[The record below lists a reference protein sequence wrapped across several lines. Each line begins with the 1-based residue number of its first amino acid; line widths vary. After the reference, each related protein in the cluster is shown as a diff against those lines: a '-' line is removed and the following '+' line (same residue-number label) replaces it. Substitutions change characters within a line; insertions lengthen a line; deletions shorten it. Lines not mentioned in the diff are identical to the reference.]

1 MYTVIFRGISKWY
14 CHLKFC
20 KVCIYYIIV
29 YDLMQYEKYLQGSE
43 GDATQPQKAS
53 CQVAKHDGRSWDD
66 VSNQIHRVECLWII
80 MNIYKRSE
88 EGMLY
93 VNIYI
98 CIHKLISAIR
108 TPIFLHWHFM
118 TPITM
123 HTPRILT
130 ICKSRCHTLVWC
142 SCFNHQFPWFFS
154 LHYG

>member
-1 MYTVIFRGISKWY
+1 
-14 CHLKFC
+14 
-20 KVCIYYIIV
+20 
-29 YDLMQYEKYLQGSE
+29 MQYEKYLQGSE

-98 CIHKLISAIR
+98 YIYISWSVLFGHRFFFTDIS
-108 TPIFLHWHFM
+108 WH
-118 TPITM
+118 
-123 HTPRILT
+123 R
-130 ICKSRCHTLVWC
+130 
-142 SCFNHQFPWFFS
+142 
-154 LHYG
+154 